1 MSRAPGR
8 ARRRTASSN
17 TEFGER
23 PPRLVLRFA
32 VLTALC
38 LGAATAGILVFTR
51 HLNQS
56 AAQREAARHATF
68 VAKTM
73 LTKSISSAD
82 VSGPVSG
89 ARRAQLDRRLQHLLG
104 SFGTDATGVN
114 GIIPALAISVS
125 GGDGR
130 ITYSTDHS
138 LIGKAT
144 VPPARLRDAR
154 DGYTSSEISKSTNGE
169 TSDGLSH
176 KTLEAYVPFALH
188 DYGRG
193 VAVMSLDYRAI
204 GAAASS
210 AFYPIAGILEL
221 VLVVLYVLLVP
232 LLMQVSRRLRRQVDR
247 IQHQAYHDELTG
259 LANRLYYRERA
270 TTLIG
275 QLSADESLAV
285 LIVDLDRFK
294 EINDTLGH
302 QAGDALLFQLAG
314 RLRDELGPEVML
326 ARLGGDEFGLIAAPA
341 NRAEALD
348 LGGRINAAMRESFV
362 IGGVPVGV
370 EASVGIAVSPDHG
383 GDVDALMA
391 RADIAMYQAKARHSG
406 AVVYEEAFDESKQI
420 QVGLLGELRRAL
432 DEHEIVLR
440 YQPKVDLTTSEI
452 VGVET
457 LVRWQHPERGLI
469 TPDAFLPYAEKTG
482 VNRSLTRYVLEAAL
496 EQSRKWEKQGL
507 DLTVAVNLTMFD
519 LLDPGLAEEVAALLV
534 QWGVEARHLEL
545 EITESEIMSDVGQVR
560 TTLER
565 LREQGVRI
573 AIDDFGSGYSSLAYL
588 KTLPVDTLKIDKSFV
603 LGMSDDPRDA
613 AIVRT
618 AIALA
623 HTLDLEVVAEG
634 VETAAIRDKLRE
646 ARCNVGQGFHFG
658 RPERAEQV
666 SQRIRRRRA
675 AAAKQGRKRAA

>member
-1 MSRAPGR
+1 
-8 ARRRTASSN
+8 
-17 TEFGER
+17 
-23 PPRLVLRFA
+23 
-32 VLTALC
+32 
-38 LGAATAGILVFTR
+38 
-51 HLNQS
+51 
-56 AAQREAARHATF
+56 
-68 VAKTM
+68 M
-73 LTKSISSAD
+73 LTKAFSGAD
-82 VSGPVSG
+82 VSGPVRG
-89 ARRAQLDRRLQHLLG
+89 ARRAQLDRELQRLLG

-125 GGDGR
+125 GRDGR

-138 LIGKAT
+138 LIGSAN

-154 DGYTSSEISKSTNGE
+154 HGYTSSQISQSAKGE
-169 TSDGLSH
+169 TRDGLSH
-176 KTLEAYVPFALH
+176 KTLDAYVPFAPH

-232 LLMQVSRRLRRQVDR
+232 LLMRVSRRLRRQVER

-259 LANRLYYRERA
+259 LPNRLYYRERA
-270 TTLIG
+270 ATLIG
-275 QLSADESLAV
+275 QLNPGESLGV

-302 QAGDALLFQLAG
+302 QAGDALLCQLAE
-314 RLRDELGPEVML
+314 RLRRELGPDVVL
-326 ARLGGDEFGLIAAPA
+326 ARLGGDELGLIAAPA
-341 NRAEALD
+341 TRAEALD
-348 LGGRINAAMRESFV
+348 LGAGINAAMRESFV
-362 IGGVPVGV
+362 IEGVPVGV
-370 EASVGIAVSPDHG
+370 EASVGVALSPDHG
-383 GDVDALMA
+383 RDVEVLMA

-406 AVVYEEAFDESKQI
+406 AVVYEETFDESQQI

-440 YQPKVDLTTSEI
+440 YQPKVDLASSEI

-457 LVRWQHPERGLI
+457 LVRWQHPQRGLI
-469 TPDAFLPYAEKTG
+469 APGAFLPYAEKTG

-496 EQSRKWEKQGL
+496 EQSRQWEQLGL
-507 DLTVAVNLTMFD
+507 DLIVAVNLTMFD
-519 LLDPGLAEEVAALLV
+519 LLDPELADEVAALLAQSGV
-534 QWGVEARHLEL
+534 QARHLEL
-545 EITESEIMSDVGQVR
+545 EITESEIMSNVGHVR

-565 LREQGVRI
+565 LRKQGVRI

-603 LGMSDDPRDA
+603 LGMSDDERDA

-623 HTLDLEVVAEG
+623 HTLDLEVIAEG
-634 VETAAIRDKLRE
+634 VETAAIRDKLVE
-646 ARCNVGQGFHFG
+646 AQCNIGQGFHLG

-666 SQRIRRRRA
+666 SQRIFRQRA
-675 AAAKQGRKRAA
+675 AAAKQAPIALSA